1 MELHKDFIPLV
12 PFLLYACIFMQDFY
26 SQVLQLSSS
35 PADNFFHR
43 AESRRFFCM
52 ELQKN
57 GPLQLACYGFAY
69 FAYTRVCGRISCEK
83 TKNIVYNCRYPP
95 QILMPC
101 KNFAI
106 LYKFFVTSKMTAQ
119 KICLLTLHLEN
130 AVETPL
136 G

>member
-1 MELHKDFIPLV
+1 MELHKDFIPYV

-69 FAYTRVCGRISCEK
+69 FAYTRVCGRISCEES
-83 TKNIVYNCRYPP
+83 KNIVYNCRYPP
-95 QILMPC
+95 EILMPLR
-101 KNFAI
+101 NFAKRQWFYTNF
-106 LYKFFVTSKMTAQ
+106 LWPRKSLHK
-119 KICLLTLHLEN
+119 KIIYSLKTKKL
-130 AVETPL
+130 
-136 G
+136 